1 MHVLQTGHVR
11 PFTAGTAAFRG
22 ALCLAATCTGAGGC
36 LLPTLQCSDQ
46 PPHRRVFALPAA
58 RRPQLCINVV
68 YLNTMGFEDAD
79 PIAIF
84 SFVMSIFSLLF
95 NFGLG
100 YKEVKA
106 LKEAGETIFPAFV

>member
-1 MHVLQTGHVR
+1 M
-11 PFTAGTAAFRG
+11 
-22 ALCLAATCTGAGGC
+22 
-36 LLPTLQCSDQ
+36 
-46 PPHRRVFALPAA
+46 LPAA
-58 RRPQLCINVV
+58 HRPQLCINIV

-100 YKEVKA
+100 YKEMVQGSDEPTFGA
-106 LKEAGETIFPAFV
+106 RV